1 MVTTERDHKN
11 KSYAFLQ
18 QAQEE
23 LEKNDLQ
30 QASEKGWG
38 AAAQMVKAVAVLR
51 GLDHQTHR
59 QLFQVVASLENE
71 RADSGF
77 AAANTLHIN
86 FYEGWLDR
94 RQVREYLAAVGSFVR
109 TLDEISRSG

>member
-1 MVTTERDHKN
+1 MVTTERDYK
-11 KSYAFLQ
+11 KQSYAFLQ

-23 LEKNDLQ
+23 LEKNDLL

-51 GLDHQTHR
+51 GLNHQTHR
-59 QLFQVVASLENE
+59 QLFSVVGSLENE
-71 RADSGF
+71 RFDSGF
-77 AAANTLHIN
+77 AAANTLHSN

-94 RQVREYLAAVGSFVR
+94 RQVREYLAAVGLFVR
-109 TLDEISRSG
+109 ALDEIS

>member
-1 MVTTERDHKN
+1 MVTTERDYK
-11 KSYAFLQ
+11 KQSYAFLQ

-23 LEKNDLQ
+23 LEKNDLL

-51 GLDHQTHR
+51 GLNHQTHR
-59 QLFQVVASLENE
+59 HLFEIVGSLENE

-86 FYEGWLDR
+86 FYEGWLDQ
-94 RQVREYLAAVGSFVR
+94 RQVREYLTAVGSFVR
-109 TLDEISRSG
+109 TLDEISQSS